1 MRRKLLSSPL
11 VKGERSLSQRTLN
24 SLHET
29 HHSLSQLPIFLYK
42 LEAGVK
48 LGSKRGCFVGSYF
61 AVDAV
66 CGPAMAVVESKA
78 IWLPIL
84 GQWKMFHSACCDRNF

>member
-1 MRRKLLSSPL
+1 MNTELPTWDTS
-11 VKGERSLSQRTLN
+11 
-24 SLHET
+24 HY
-29 HHSLSQLPIFLYK
+29 LSQLPIFLYK

-48 LGSKRGCFVGSYF
+48 LGSKEGCFVGSYF
-61 AVDAV
+61 ALNAV

-84 GQWKMFHSACCDRNF
+84 GQ

>member
-1 MRRKLLSSPL
+1 M
-11 VKGERSLSQRTLN
+11 
-24 SLHET
+24 
-29 HHSLSQLPIFLYK
+29 
-42 LEAGVK
+42 K
-48 LGSKRGCFVGSYF
+48 LGSKEGCFVGSYF

-84 GQWKMFHSACCDRNF
+84 GQ